1 MPITDYEKELINDC
15 SRILARNKIKFP
27 AYYRHQNKLSRWSK
41 YDTLKL
47 VYTAGKKEKEIVTSA
62 KVIRDYISDRN
73 MKPSKNAL
81 KLLKKGV
88 FYLFG
93 RDR

>member
-1 MPITDYEKELINDC
+1 
-15 SRILARNKIKFP
+15 
-27 AYYRHQNKLSRWSK
+27 
-41 YDTLKL
+41 